1 VRKNIRSLSR
11 QEKIMQL
18 LLASETLSVSDLAQ
32 QLGVSAWTIRRDLS
46 CLEKQQLLARHY
58 GEAKVLESQT
68 YESFTWPRTGND
80 DLHAA
85 KRVIGRAAARLV
97 QAQQHVALSAGTTT
111 SEVAKAL
118 RERDVPCYVV
128 TNALNIAMELS
139 LGKHIRATCTGGEV
153 DGDYSTL
160 NGPIAERV
168 LKGHYFDIAII
179 GVSGVALEEGLT
191 VNSQLNAVALEM
203 MLQHSKKIV
212 VVADHAKFGTVRFA
226 HLAPLDR
233 IDVIVTETAPA
244 KEFLEHFRGKG
255 VEVIVATQP
264 YSSS

>member
-191 VNSQLNAVALEM
+191 VNSQLNA
-203 MLQHSKKIV
+203 
-212 VVADHAKFGTVRFA
+212 DHAKFGTVRFA